1 MKRFFRNQ
9 LILVLMLFVLTGA
22 CQKQEIQKKT
32 WDSPPES
39 SFVRENGSV
48 PPGQISTLARANID
62 PGCLNCN
69 SQNRYAQNLK
79 PNSEVSASR
88 LMEKLTPYLKKLDPS
103 QEKELKEALEDHM
116 MWCMIRAVL
125 IDANNNNF
133 GALVL
138 KDKYWTDK
146 EGNRHPLTIFRIAFT
161 PDPQGENSCY
171 RSLLTEGHVKHVI
184 NLYDGEMYVDDLVA
198 AERAAAEELG
208 ASYVRTAELDYGHWR
223 DTIRK
228 HPEQGP
234 EREKATQNVVRL
246 IKEQILMPAGEPP
259 KGNILIHCGGGMHR
273 TGMIIGILQKAINN
287 ASMEEIEKTYR
298 YHVGYREKSQKS
310 GFEQGNLDF
319 INEFKKEYLNK
330 R

>member
-1 MKRFFRNQ
+1 MKCFFRNQ
-9 LILVLMLFVLTGA
+9 LILVLMLFVLTSA
-22 CQKQEIQKKT
+22 CQKQEVQKQT

-39 SFVRENGSV
+39 SFVKENGSI
-48 PPGQISTLARANID
+48 PPGQTSNLARANID
-62 PGCLNCN
+62 PGCLTCN
-69 SQNRYAQNLK
+69 SQNRYGQSLK
-79 PNSEVSASR
+79 PNSKASALM
-88 LMEKLTPYLKKLDPS
+88 LMEKLTPYLKNLKPS
-103 QEKELKEALEDHM
+103 QKEALIEELEDHI
-116 MWCMIRAVL
+116 MWWMVRAVL
-125 IDANNNNF
+125 IEANNNNF

-146 EGNRHPLTIFRIAFT
+146 EGNRHPLTVFRIAFT

-171 RSLLTEGHVKHVI
+171 RTLLREGHVKHVI

-198 AERAAAEELG
+198 AERAVAEELG

-246 IKEQILMPAGEPP
+246 IKEQILMPAGKPP
-259 KGNILIHCGGGMHR
+259 RGNILIHCGGGMHR
-273 TGMIIGILQKAINN
+273 TGMIIGILQKAING

-298 YHVGYREKSQKS
+298 YHVGYRSESQKG

-319 INEFKKEYLNK
+319 INGFKKEYLKK

>member
-9 LILVLMLFVLTGA
+9 SILVLMLFVLISA
-22 CQKQEIQKKT
+22 CQKQEVQKQT

-48 PPGQISTLARANID
+48 PPGQISTLARANI
-62 PGCLNCN
+62 
-69 SQNRYAQNLK
+69 
-79 PNSEVSASR
+79 E
-88 LMEKLTPYLKKLDPS
+88 
-103 QEKELKEALEDHM
+103 EKELKEALEDHM

-146 EGNRHPLTIFRIAFT
+146 KGNRRPLTIFRIAFT

-208 ASYVRTAELDYGHWR
+208 ASYVRTAELDYGPWR

-259 KGNILIHCGGGMHR
+259 QGNILIHCGGGMHR

-287 ASMEEIEKTYR
+287 ASMEDIEKTYR
-298 YHVGYREKSQKS
+298 YHVGYRDDSQKS